1 MQCIDLGLFIQRQI
15 LKNYKFDL
23 HLQFSDTKNCNAV
36 MIEGLVLILHGG
48 YNWTKGI
55 VWKFGLMSF
64 VLSDT
69 TLTELLYEYVAK
81 KQWAQLS
88 IKTGNGQSVS

>member
-1 MQCIDLGLFIQRQI
+1 MWIVVAVARHFPSKPTCVFFSKPENCFIMQCIDLGLFIQRQI

-48 YNWTKGI
+48 YN
-55 VWKFGLMSF
+55 
-64 VLSDT
+64 
-69 TLTELLYEYVAK
+69 
-81 KQWAQLS
+81 
-88 IKTGNGQSVS
+88 

>member
-48 YNWTKGI
+48 YN
-55 VWKFGLMSF
+55 
-64 VLSDT
+64 
-69 TLTELLYEYVAK
+69 
-81 KQWAQLS
+81 
-88 IKTGNGQSVS
+88 